1 MRDATAIQ
9 NSIVIR
15 QASAA
20 DSEAIHR
27 LADLDDRAM
36 PRGEALLAFVD
47 GELRAAVGRADGR
60 VVADPFHLTA
70 DLVALVRA
78 RAEQQRPPHH
88 HGVTSWLSRLAPAVR
103 GEARA

>member
-47 GELRAAVGRADGR
+47 GELAVARAADGYS
-60 VVADPFHLTA
+60 VADPFRRTA
-70 DLVALVRA
+70 EVQELVALRA
-78 RAEQQRPPHH
+78 VQQTERRA
-88 HGVTSWLSRLAPAVR
+88 A
-103 GEARA
+103 